1 MLWEQAWVWIVAGVV
16 LGALEMLL
24 PGFYL
29 LGLAIGAVLVGLLI
43 WAGVL
48 GANLPLM
55 LLVGAVAAALA
66 WWQLRRFVGVREG
79 QIKFW
84 DRDIN
89 DN

>member
-66 WWQLRRFVGVREG
+66 WWLLRRFVGVREG